1 MKFNLQRVVDEKE
14 SWQWIFPQNVTW
26 FSKCNSVRFGK
37 MFKDLSLRN
46 LLSTSLGYQSCRGV
60 LHCSVLTEK
69 LCLAQGVIDT
79 KGSFS
84 NLLKASHLTP
94 SISHL

>member
-1 MKFNLQRVVDEKE
+1 MNGKVGSGFFLKMLLGFLSATLSGLD
-14 SWQWIFPQNVTW
+14 
-26 FSKCNSVRFGK
+26 K

-60 LHCSVLTEK
+60 LHCSVLSEK
-69 LCLAQGVIDT
+69 LCLTRGVIDT
-79 KGSFS
+79 KGSFL

-94 SISHL
+94 SISHF

>member
-1 MKFNLQRVVDEKE
+1 MNRKVGSGFFL
-14 SWQWIFPQNVTW
+14 
-26 FSKCNSVRFGK
+26 K
-37 MFKDLSLRN
+37 MLLGFLSATLSGLDKMLKDLSLRN

>member
-1 MKFNLQRVVDEKE
+1 MNRKVGSGFFLKLLLGFLSANLSGLD
-14 SWQWIFPQNVTW
+14 
-26 FSKCNSVRFGK
+26 K

-46 LLSTSLGYQSCRGV
+46 LLSTSLGYQSCRGD
-60 LHCSVLTEK
+60 LYCSVLSEK
-69 LCLAQGVIDT
+69 LCLAHGVIDT

>member
-1 MKFNLQRVVDEKE
+1 MNRKVGSGFFLKMLLGFLSATLSGLD
-14 SWQWIFPQNVTW
+14 
-26 FSKCNSVRFGK
+26 K

-60 LHCSVLTEK
+60 QHCSVLSEK
-69 LCLAQGVIDT
+69 LCLAHGVINT
-79 KGSFS
+79 KGTFS

>member
-1 MKFNLQRVVDEKE
+1 MNRKVGSGFFLKMLLGFLSATLSGLD
-14 SWQWIFPQNVTW
+14 
-26 FSKCNSVRFGK
+26 K
-37 MFKDLSLRN
+37 MFYDLSLRN

>member
-1 MKFNLQRVVDEKE
+1 MNRKVGSGF
-14 SWQWIFPQNVTW
+14 FPQNVTW
-26 FSKCNSVRFGK
+26 FSKCNSVKFGQNVQRSILAE
-37 MFKDLSLRN
+37 FAFYQLR
-46 LLSTSLGYQSCRGV
+46 LPKLQGV
-60 LHCSVLTEK
+60 LYCSVLSEK
-69 LCLAQGVIDT
+69 LCLAHGVIDT